1 MAIGKWWPRRGNI
14 EMSLDAGVRR
24 VLSEFLHEFAARMK
38 WSEEATVRLCSAGEE
53 TLMSLVERGDAAGG
67 LRRLRVAARSD
78 GDDAVIEFL
87 AAPQGTNLEERM
99 AHIRENATPADA
111 REMSLRLLGHYASSV
126 QHRQYRANDLVTVRV
141 KASR

>member
-1 MAIGKWWPRRGNI
+1 MALGKWWPRRGNI

-38 WSEEATVRLCSAGEE
+38 WDDEATERLCSAGEE
-53 TLMSLVERGDAAGG
+53 TLMSLVERGGEAGG

-78 GDDAVIEFL
+78 GNDAVIEFL
-87 AAPQGTNLEERM
+87 AAPQGTNLEEQM
-99 AHIRENATPADA
+99 ALIRENSPPADA

-126 QHRQYRANDLVTVRV
+126 QHRQYQANDLVTVRV
-141 KASR
+141 RG